1 MVEDADKLK
10 EKALDKPYASIDFDF
25 HLVKDIDQAIQ
36 GSEVER
42 RRAQG

>member
-1 MVEDADKLK
+1 MVEEADKLK
-10 EKALDKPYASIDFDF
+10 EKEVDKPYASIDFDF
-25 HLVKDIDQAIQ
+25 YLVKDLEQSVQ